1 MSSFKRRETVSAGA
15 RRQVCAELESAIQAM
30 SRSAKRD
37 PAASAGRAVE
47 RARAVTELVGP
58 ALPRDVYRRDRKRL
72 LAIRK
77 TLAEARD
84 GRRLVARL
92 DALLKDAQADP
103 GDAVAKAL
111 RKQLTQRRRGALA
124 LQTRG
129 QQFDPV
135 VYRLVAEL
143 AELRGHVGHWPDTD
157 GESQDTGDGPPPG
170 LGACYRAA
178 RRSADASLA
187 DPEKLPAA
195 GTAIALLA
203 DALGTL
209 TKACP
214 AMLKPQ
220 RGMLRDAADAADR
233 TAVDPVLLASAK
245 KLEGADGLTNTL
257 SEASALQ
264 WDPAMKRVAQAR
276 GYALAETP
284 QAFVRRVSAYWQT
297 WRG

>member
-47 RARAVTELVGP
+47 RARAVTELIGP
-58 ALPRDVYRRDRKRL
+58 ALPREVYRRDRKRL
-72 LAIRK
+72 LAIGK

-103 GDAVAKAL
+103 ADTLAKTL

-143 AELRGHVGHWPDTD
+143 AELRGHVGHWPDN
-157 GESQDTGDGPPPG
+157 DTGDAPPPG

-178 RRSADASLA
+178 RRSADAALA

-203 DALGTL
+203 DALDTL

-220 RGMLRDAADAADR
+220 RGLLRDAADAADCV
-233 TAVDPVLLASAK
+233 AMDPVLLASAK
-245 KLEGADGLTNTL
+245 SLEGADDLANTL

-264 WDPAMKRVAQAR
+264 WEPAMKRVAQAR

-284 QAFVRRVSAYWQT
+284 QAFVRRASAYWQA